1 MLVDTLIICFLIL
14 LIIQI
19 YLAFTTIEGFEGEYK
34 EYDKNDPMFL
44 SKQNA
49 ANIDVLKQRIDK
61 MWGLETSVSKVNT
74 RMDLIESQ
82 IKDAKSQSNAD
93 IAELSKPK
101 QDISVSG
108 LFNEEK

>member
-1 MLVDTLIICFLIL
+1 MLVDTLIVCFLLL

-19 YLAFTTIEGFEGEYK
+19 YLAFTTIEGFEGEFK

-61 MWGLETSVSKVNT
+61 MVGLETSVSKVNT
-74 RMDLIESQ
+74 RLDIIESQ

-108 LFNEEK
+108 LFNEKK

>member
-1 MLVDTLIICFLIL
+1 MLVDTLIVCFLLL

-19 YLAFTTIEGFEGEYK
+19 YLAFTTIEGFEGEFK
-34 EYDKNDPMFL
+34 EYDKNDPIFL

-61 MWGLETSVSKVNT
+61 MLGLETSVSKVNT
-74 RMDLIESQ
+74 RLDIIESQ

-108 LFNEEK
+108 LFNEKK

>member
-1 MLVDTLIICFLIL
+1 MLVDTLIVCFLLL

-19 YLAFTTIEGFEGEYK
+19 YLAFTTIEGFEGEFK

-61 MWGLETSVSKVNT
+61 MLGLETSVSKVNT
-74 RMDLIESQ
+74 RLDIIESQ
-82 IKDAKSQSNAD
+82 IKDAKTQSNAD

-108 LFNEEK
+108 LFNEKK

>member
-1 MLVDTLIICFLIL
+1 MLVDTLIVCFLLL

-61 MWGLETSVSKVNT
+61 MLGLETSVSKLNT
-74 RMDLIESQ
+74 RVDLIETHIQDTS
-82 IKDAKSQSNAD
+82 KANAD
-93 IAELSKPK
+93 IADLAKPK

>member
-1 MLVDTLIICFLIL
+1 
-14 LIIQI
+14 
-19 YLAFTTIEGFEGEYK
+19 
-34 EYDKNDPMFL
+34 MFL

-108 LFNEEK
+108 LFNEKK

>member
-1 MLVDTLIICFLIL
+1 MLVDTLIVCFLLL

>member
-1 MLVDTLIICFLIL
+1 MLVDTLIVCFLLL

-19 YLAFTTIEGFEGEYK
+19 YLAFTTIEGFEGEFK
-34 EYDKNDPMFL
+34 EYDKNDPLFL

-61 MWGLETSVSKVNT
+61 MLGLETSVSKVNT
-74 RMDLIESQ
+74 RLDIIESQ

-108 LFNEEK
+108 LFNEKK

>member
-1 MLVDTLIICFLIL
+1 MLVDTLIICFLLL

-61 MWGLETSVSKVNT
+61 MLGLETSVSKVNT
-74 RMDLIESQ
+74 RMDIIESQ

-108 LFNEEK
+108 LFNEKK

>member
-1 MLVDTLIICFLIL
+1 MLVDTLIVCFLLL

-61 MWGLETSVSKVNT
+61 MLGLETSVSKVNT

-108 LFNEEK
+108 LFNEKK

>member
-1 MLVDTLIICFLIL
+1 MLVDTLIVCFLLL

-19 YLAFTTIEGFEGEYK
+19 YLAFTTIEGFEGEFK

-61 MWGLETSVSKVNT
+61 MVGLETSVSKVKT
-74 RMDLIESQ
+74 RLDIIESQ

-108 LFNEEK
+108 LFNEKK

>member
-1 MLVDTLIICFLIL
+1 M
-14 LIIQI
+14 IQI

-61 MWGLETSVSKVNT
+61 MLGLETSVSKVNT

-108 LFNEEK
+108 LFNEKK

>member
-1 MLVDTLIICFLIL
+1 MLVDTLIVCFLLL

-61 MWGLETSVSKVNT
+61 MSGLETSVSKLNT
-74 RMDLIESQ
+74 RVDLIETH
-82 IKDAKSQSNAD
+82 IKDSSQANAD
-93 IAELSKPK
+93 IAALSKPK

-108 LFNEEK
+108 LFNEKK

>member
-1 MLVDTLIICFLIL
+1 MLVDTLIVCFLLL

-61 MWGLETSVSKVNT
+61 MLGLETSVSKVNT
-74 RMDLIESQ
+74 RLDLIESQ

-108 LFNEEK
+108 LFNEKK

>member
-1 MLVDTLIICFLIL
+1 MLVDTLIVCFLLL

-61 MWGLETSVSKVNT
+61 MLGLESSVSKLNT
-74 RMDLIESQ
+74 RVDLIETHIQDNS
-82 IKDAKSQSNAD
+82 KANAD
-93 IAELSKPK
+93 IAELTKPK

-108 LFNEEK
+108 LFNEKK

>member
-14 LIIQI
+14 LMIQI

-61 MWGLETSVSKVNT
+61 MLGLETSVSKVNT

-108 LFNEEK
+108 LFNEKK